1 MQQMILNQNVK
12 YILITRQNVLMKVS
26 WFIFLKIEI
35 KINFWNLDI
44 DSSILSNSIDN
55 VSEIEADENS
65 FNYLNDM
72 NINENEIDYNNN
84 NNNNNNN
91 NYMSEDNNDQYTEN
105 ALTTKK

>member
-12 YILITRQNVLMKVS
+12 YILITRQYVLMKVS

-55 VSEIEADENS
+55 DSEIEADENS

-72 NINENEIDYNNN
+72 TDLEKVGYKIAFNHLESSFDIYRSNGFKHWKGK
-84 NNNNNNN
+84 
-91 NYMSEDNNDQYTEN
+91 
-105 ALTTKK
+105 A